1 MKAGKKLLAILFT
14 TVIFIICLGSTI
26 YATELDSDKMQ
37 PVQEAV
43 IEGTDHAIEDTQ
55 EAEKQIIEEQAAEE
69 TSLAGTEIQMPDSSD
84 LMKEE
89 AALCEE
95 DLPADGQSQVYGI
108 KSKEEEINDGENKKE
123 EKSIDEEKIADEKKN
138 VEKKSIEKVDEDK
151 NDGSNKK
158 EDKEEKEKKEKKDKK
173 EKPSYSKGD
182 LRLLASLIYSE
193 AGNQSYNG
201 MLAVANVV
209 INRTKSN
216 VFGHADTIK
225 EVIYDNKWCVQ
236 FSVTI
241 KDKKSGKSI
250 LDKALECYD
259 TGKFPGSNKDTKKE
273 SMQRATKAAKA
284 ALEGENNIGG
294 YLCFRANN
302 KYAASIRKKYDYKV
316 IGDHIFYRT
325 K

>member
-1 MKAGKKLLAILFT
+1 MKAGKKLLATLFT
-14 TVIFIICLGSTI
+14 TVIFIICLSSTI
-26 YATELDSDKMQ
+26 YATELDSDEMQ

-43 IEGTDHAIEDTQ
+43 TEGTDHAIEDTQ
-55 EAEKQIIEEQAAEE
+55 EAEKQIIEVQATEE
-69 TSLAGTEIQMPDSSD
+69 TSFAVKETQMSDSSD
-84 LMKEE
+84 LTKEE
-89 AALCEE
+89 AVLCEG
-95 DLPADGQSQVYGI
+95 DLPADGQSQAYSI
-108 KSKEEEINDGENKKE
+108 KSKEEEINDGEKKKE
-123 EKSIDEEKIADEKKN
+123 EKSIDEEKIAEEKKAE
-138 VEKKSIEKVDEDK
+138 EKKSVEKIDKDELNEK
-151 NDGSNKK
+151 ENKK
-158 EDKEEKEKKEKKDKK
+158 EEKGKKDRKDKK
-173 EKPSYSKGD
+173 EKPSYSKED

-201 MLAVANVV
+201 MLAVANTV
-209 INRTKSN
+209 INREKSN
-216 VFGHADTIK
+216 VFGHVDTIK

-302 KYAASIRKKYDYKV
+302 KYAASIKKKYDYKV
-316 IGDHIFYRT
+316 IGGHIFYRT